1 MRHRRLKQCI
11 TYKYGKNRDS
21 KYIYQ
26 DKKRFAIK
34 CAKQVGESIST
45 MQSGKLY
52 FESEGVLDPT
62 FKWHR
67 NDELFGNAVEFNGDE
82 YTFGTIIPI
91 KGSWDL

>member
-21 KYIYQ
+21 KYIYR

-34 CAKQVGESIST
+34 CAKQIGESIST
-45 MQSGKLY
+45 MQSGKLH

-67 NDELFGNAVEFNGDE
+67 KYNNVSYGNGDSQVFIDI
-82 YTFGTIIPI
+82 YRD
-91 KGSWDL
+91 SVYW

>member
-1 MRHRRLKQCI
+1 MRHTRNRQLYKLTGDKHWQD
-11 TYKYGKNRDS
+11 TYNVTIEFNRKWAPLD
-21 KYIYQ
+21 
-26 DKKRFAIK
+26 
-34 CAKQVGESIST
+34 
-45 MQSGKLY
+45 
-52 FESEGVLDPT
+52 LDPT